1 MVKAINKAI
10 DKNSSTQW
18 AIAGTVAKKSKAGII
33 GNSLSAPQ
41 SFQLIILAAN
51 QKIQVTESKIFASPL
66 LAGTDFLLSFNQIK
80 TFPQF

>member
-41 SFQLIILAAN
+41 SFQLIILAAT
-51 QKIQVTESKIFASPL
+51 KKYRL
-66 LAGTDFLLSFNQIK
+66 LKVKYL
-80 TFPQF
+80 PRRY